1 MGATGHGLWHFLL
14 RDECWSN
21 GRRGE
26 TVHVLQH
33 HTPLGL
39 AEIRDGCN
47 SGVTNPFDA
56 GGMGCG
62 VFPILQYLV
71 SRKLLLQEACDYM

>member
-14 RDECWSN
+14 QDECWSN

-39 AEIRDGCN
+39 AEIRDGRN
-47 SGVTNPFDA
+47 SGVTNPFHA